1 MAVLLQWPLTVDD
14 IWSSWQG
21 PDGKIRARQVCF
33 IQQGFGH
40 YVEQLGSE
48 PTKLIVLF
56 NSPIYEAISISKW
69 LSANPAS
76 LIADNFGISDTE
88 VARLPKKVLGFIK

>member
-1 MAVLLQWPLTVDD
+1 VTIFGAHGSARTEEF
-14 IWSSWQG
+14 G
-21 PDGKIRARQVCF
+21 PGQVCF

-56 NSPIYEAISISKW
+56 NSPVYEEISISKW
-69 LSANPAS
+69 LSANPAA
-76 LIADNFGISDTE
+76 LIADNFGITNAD
-88 VARLPKKVLGFIK
+88 VAHLPKEALGFIK